1 MKIKIFQII
10 FLKAKIGLPF
20 TCYDDFQRAAEGGG
34 HMSAGERRQ
43 RILELLCLRRQDTY
57 GNLARDCL
65 DNSQISSRRFC
76 KSSMS
81 AA

>member
-1 MKIKIFQII
+1 
-10 FLKAKIGLPF
+10 
-20 TCYDDFQRAAEGGG
+20 
-34 HMSAGERRQ
+34 MSAGERRQ